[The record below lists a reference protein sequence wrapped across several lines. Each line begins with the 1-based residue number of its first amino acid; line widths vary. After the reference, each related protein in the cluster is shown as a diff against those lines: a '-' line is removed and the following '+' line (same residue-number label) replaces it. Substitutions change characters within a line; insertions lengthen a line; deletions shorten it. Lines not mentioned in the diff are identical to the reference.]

1 MSMVVLGALVSLMA
15 PATQPAKPVPKD
27 QNLMGQQAVWKRG
40 AEFTLK
46 ESVSLDD
53 VAKAPEK
60 YAGKVVKVSGKVAA
74 VCKKKGCWMTIAGTT
89 ARARVSFKDYA
100 FFAPFDAADAMG
112 TVEGTVEVKKLS
124 DAERAHLAEDAGKK
138 VDEIPA
144 VELRLMASALEIKR
158 VGH

>member
-1 MSMVVLGALVSLMA
+1 MSAFVFGALIALMA
-15 PATQPAKPVPKD
+15 PATQPAKAPPKD
-27 QNLMGQQAVWKRG
+27 QNVMGQQAVWKRG

-46 ESVSLDD
+46 DAVSLDV
-53 VAKAPEK
+53 VAKTPEK
-60 YAGKVVKVSGKVAA
+60 YAGKVVKVTGKVTA
-74 VCKKKGCWMTIAGTT
+74 VCKKKGCWMTLAGTT

-100 FFAPFDAADAMG
+100 FFAPFDAAGAMG
-112 TVEGTVEVKKLS
+112 TVEGTIEVKKLS

-138 VDEIPA
+138 KDEIPA